1 MPERTIRYNGPL
13 FQSPDFAVE
22 KILGTTILS
31 VRRAGKVVIGGD
43 GQVSM
48 GNTVMKGNARKVRRL
63 YKGRVLAGFAGATAD
78 AFTLFERFEGKL
90 EKHSGHLTRAAVEL
104 AKDWRTDRM
113 LRRLEALLVV
123 ADKEASLILTGT
135 GDVVEPEDSLM
146 AIGSGGSYAQAAA
159 RAMLDTT
166 ELPARE
172 IVERGLGI
180 AADICVYTNHN
191 LVIEELDCDKN
202 E

>member
-1 MPERTIRYNGPL
+1 MQEIR
-13 FQSPDFAVE
+13 
-22 KILGTTILS
+22 GTTILS
-31 VRRAGKVVIGGD
+31 VRRHGKVVIGGD

-78 AFTLFERFEGKL
+78 AFTLFERFESKL
-90 EKHSGHLTRAAVEL
+90 EKHSGHLTRSAVEL

-166 ELPARE
+166 DLDARDV
-172 IVERGLGI
+172 VEKGLQI

-191 LVIEELDCDKN
+191 LVIEELDCDV
-202 E
+202 

>member
-1 MPERTIRYNGPL
+1 VEQIR
-13 FQSPDFAVE
+13 
-22 KILGTTILS
+22 GTTILS
-31 VRRAGKVVIGGD
+31 VRRAGRVVIGGD

-123 ADKEASLILTGT
+123 ADHEASLILTGT

-166 ELPARE
+166 ELPARD
-172 IVERGLGI
+172 IVQRGLSI

-191 LVIEELDCDKN
+191 LVIEELECDA
-202 E
+202 